1 MPKKSFKPATN
12 PALQFITHSTQDE
25 QDTHDAQ
32 NTSSTQDVHDEHDI
46 QDTSNT
52 HDVHDVHDT
61 QEVAPTP
68 IIKGTQ
74 GRKGRKLPRINMA
87 FTPSN
92 LEYLQLIGRIDGVSM
107 TEYVN
112 QLIKTDQG
120 ARAATVELAGGILK
134 KRTS

>member
-1 MPKKSFKPATN
+1 
-12 PALQFITHSTQDE
+12 
-25 QDTHDAQ
+25 
-32 NTSSTQDVHDEHDI
+32 
-46 QDTSNT
+46 
-52 HDVHDVHDT
+52 
-61 QEVAPTP
+61 
-68 IIKGTQ
+68 
-74 GRKGRKLPRINMA
+74 MA